1 MRDPPVQLDSIRFQ
15 SKSQRYI
22 CYQRLRLSSQPVLE
36 KNCSRV
42 LQAVAALS
50 VGFRPHVKTHKTV
63 EVSRLQ
69 LGREDR
75 GGKVV
80 VSTVR
85 EAEGLGPLIMEGAV
99 KDILYGMPIPASSIY
114 RLRKLEESYS
124 GLEISVLVD
133 HPAQARALRAASVD
147 WNVYVKLDMGT
158 HRAGIAHDSLAFGE
172 LLACI
177 KESGISLVGFYCHAG
192 HSHSASDSDEAPA
205 LLREEVDTAVDAA
218 GKAEAQGILPP
229 QCTGWTLSVGATP
242 TIIST
247 AGAGI
252 PGRVPPK
259 LQKMISFFAGL
270 RERGMHVEFHAGVY
284 TMLDLQQLSTHASTT
299 TPGGLETPDL
309 ALTVLTEVVSLY
321 PRRGAGGGNEA
332 LINVG
337 TVGLGRE
344 PGRAYPGWGAASDWC
359 AENEAGFEHGLEGAG
374 WVVGRIS
381 QEHGILTEV
390 PHGNVSSVRLGSKA
404 RIWPQH
410 ACIAGSGYERY
421 FVVDEDEVVVG
432 VWARWSGW

>member
-1 MRDPPVQLDSIRFQ
+1 MAE
-15 SKSQRYI
+15 YI
-22 CYQRLRLSSQPVLE
+22 GQKIHKLPTPSAVISRPVLE

-42 LQAVAALS
+42 LQAVDALS

-63 EVSRLQ
+63 EISRLQ
-69 LGREDR
+69 LGQKAR

-85 EAEGLGPLIMEGAV
+85 EAEGLSPLIVEGVV
-99 KDILYGMPIPASSIY
+99 KDILYGMPIPASSIH
-114 RLRKLEESYS
+114 RLQRLEESYP

-133 HPAQARALRAASVD
+133 HPAQVRALKTVGVH
-147 WNVYVKLDMGT
+147 WNIYVKLDMGT
-158 HRAGIAHDSLAFGE
+158 HRAGIEHDSPAFGE
-172 LLACI
+172 LLACV
-177 KESGISLVGFYCHAG
+177 KESGIGLVGFYCHAG
-192 HSHSASDSDEAPA
+192 HSYSVSDSDEALA
-205 LLREEVDTAVDAA
+205 LLRKEVDAAVDAA
-218 GKAEAQGILPP
+218 GKAEARGILPP

-252 PGRVPPK
+252 PGQVQPK
-259 LQKMISFFAGL
+259 LQKMISFFSGL
-270 RERGMHVEFHAGVY
+270 REKGMHVEFHAGVY

-299 TPGGLETPDL
+299 APEGLTTSDL
-309 ALTVLTEVVSLY
+309 ALTILAEVVSLY
-321 PRRGAGGGNEA
+321 PRRGTGGGSEA

-337 TVGLGRE
+337 TIGLGRE
-344 PGRAYPGWGAASDWC
+344 PGRAYPGWGTVSDWR
-359 AENEAGFEHGLEGAG
+359 AEDEAGFEHELEGAG

-390 PHGNVSSVRLGSKA
+390 PHGNVRSVRLGSKV

-410 ACIAGSGYERY
+410 ACIAGSEHERY
-421 FVVDEDEVVVG
+421 FVVDEEEVVVG
-432 VWARWSGW
+432 VWARWRGW

>member
-1 MRDPPVQLDSIRFQ
+1 MAE
-15 SKSQRYI
+15 YI
-22 CYQRLRLSSQPVLE
+22 GQKIHMLPTPSAVISRPVLE

-42 LQAVAALS
+42 LQAVDALS

-69 LGREDR
+69 LGREAR

-80 VSTVR
+80 ISTVR
-85 EAEGLGPLIMEGAV
+85 EAEGLGPLIMEGVV
-99 KDILYGMPIPASSIY
+99 KDILYGMPIPVSSIY
-114 RLRKLEESYS
+114 RLQRLEESYS

-133 HPAQARALRAASVD
+133 HPAQVRALRAAGVD

-158 HRAGIAHDSLAFGE
+158 RRAGIAHDSPAFGE
-172 LLACI
+172 LLACV
-177 KESGISLVGFYCHAG
+177 KESDIGLAGFYCHAG
-192 HSHSASDSDEAPA
+192 HSYSVSDSDEALA

-218 GKAEAQGILPP
+218 GKAEAQGVLPP
-229 QCTGWTLSVGATP
+229 LFTGWTLSVGATP

-252 PGRVPPK
+252 PGQVPPK
-259 LQKMISFFAGL
+259 LQKMISFFADL
-270 RERGMHVEFHAGVY
+270 REKGMHVEFHAGVY
-284 TMLDLQQLSTHASTT
+284 TMLDLQQLSTHASTA
-299 TPGGLETPDL
+299 TPEGLGTSDL
-309 ALTVLTEVVSLY
+309 ALTILAEVVSLY
-321 PRRGAGGGNEA
+321 PRRGASGENEA

-344 PGRAYPGWGAASDWC
+344 PGRAYSGWGTVSSWR
-359 AENEAGFEHGLEGAG
+359 AENEAEFEHELEGAG

-390 PHGNVSSVRLGSKA
+390 PNGNVSSVRLGSKV

-432 VWARWSGW
+432 VWARWRGW